1 VQIFN
6 RVSYR
11 TWQLWRAIIARPL
24 SPTEEAEIAE
34 ILQPAEIE
42 LFCSQDLTG
51 QNHSYR
57 VMKKLRDAGYE
68 DRDLLSA
75 TLLHDIGK
83 YQVRPGWWDRPV
95 VVLAQALIP
104 NQASNWSKAKL
115 NRWNRPF
122 VVNFNHAEWGATAAE
137 KIGSSEGTIALIRR
151 HQEPIL
157 KPVNEEERLLSL
169 LQWADDIN

>member
-1 VQIFN
+1 M
-6 RVSYR
+6 
-11 TWQLWRAIIARPL
+11 ACPL
-24 SPTEEAEIAE
+24 APTKWAEIVE

-42 LFCSQDLTG
+42 LFGSQDLTG

-75 TLLHDIGK
+75 ALLHDIGK
-83 YQVRPGWWDRPV
+83 YYVRPGWWDRPA
-95 VVLAQALIP
+95 VVLAQALMP
-104 NQASNWSKAKL
+104 KQASQWANGTL

-122 VVNFNHAEWGATAAE
+122 VVNSNHAEWGATVAE
-137 KIGSSEGTIALIRR
+137 DSGSSEGTIALIRR

-157 KPVNEEERLLSL
+157 KPVNEEERLLLL